1 MKKFYN
7 IFKNCNSMVDSK
19 SIFLDVKNNTLIFSS
34 EYLLEKN
41 TIEEKINFILENI
54 HYDYTNTIIKNKY
67 LLRKLSEKE
76 LDNQLVSFFDI
87 VSASNYEDCPY

>member
-1 MKKFYN
+1 
-7 IFKNCNSMVDSK
+7 MVDSK

-41 TIEEKINFILENI
+41 TVEEKINFIVDNI

-67 LLRKLSEKE
+67 SLRKLSEKE
-76 LDNQLVSFFDI
+76 LDNQLISFFDI